1 MNQVIGNN
9 QLKIL
14 IVTILTLF
22 FFFFNKQNVLN

>member
-22 FFFFNKQNVLN
+22 FFFNKQNVLN